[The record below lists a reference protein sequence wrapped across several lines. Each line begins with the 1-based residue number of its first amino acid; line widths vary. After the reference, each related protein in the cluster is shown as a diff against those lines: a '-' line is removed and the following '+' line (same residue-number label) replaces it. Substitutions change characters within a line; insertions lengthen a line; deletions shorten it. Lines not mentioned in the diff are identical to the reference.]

1 MSRIRQ
7 HLRQLLPDHHRLFQ
21 NRYLHWLAPYL
32 DHPAYWALNRRKVA
46 LAFAIGLFSGLM
58 PGPSQMITAALLA
71 LVFRVNLPV
80 AIVTTLYTNPLT
92 YLPLYYLAYTYGKL
106 LMGWTDHDAMTAA
119 PDWSKSSPAEWL
131 RQVADWVMGLG
142 LPLVIGVPMLGL
154 TLGLAGYLC
163 VRAGWRCYIV
173 TAWKKRKGW
182 RGTR

>member
-1 MSRIRQ
+1 MSRIRR

-21 NRYLHWLAPYL
+21 NRYLRWLAPYL
-32 DHPAYWALNRRKVA
+32 DHPAFWSLNRRKVA

-80 AIVTTLYTNPLT
+80 AIVTTLYTNLFT
-92 YLPLYYLAYTYGKL
+92 YLPLYYLAYEYGKL
-106 LMGWTDHDAMTAA
+106 LLGRSNHGTMTMA
-119 PDWSKSSPAEWL
+119 PDWSASSPLEWL
-131 RQVADWVMGLG
+131 RQVGDWAVGLG
-142 LPLVIGVPMLGL
+142 LPLAIGVPMLGL

-163 VRAGWRCYIV
+163 VRAGWRCYIIM
-173 TAWKKRKGW
+173 AWKKRKGW